1 MKGLHSNDDRGAWF
15 NLGGYPLRSPAVLVL
30 GCMVSMLV
38 TTVAIATKNP
48 AFGNWLVFD
57 SRAVWSGQIWRLA
70 TYVIWNPPTMAFAM
84 QMLMLWWFG
93 RELEDFFGRRIFLK
107 LCAGLV
113 LVPALAGMVLGISQR
128 VQWSGLSAVFSLF
141 IAYAT
146 MAPQVSLLF
155 GVSAMWMAILFLGL
169 NVLEC
174 LSSQRW
180 GEMVMTIAGAGFAFS
195 YVRYEQGRWEL
206 PQLTSLL
213 KPANKVQFRVLEPV
227 AHANSKVAQAPEEDV
242 GEEGMA
248 LESIDPLLEKIGRS
262 GLASLTE
269 DERLQLQLAREALLR
284 RESSKH

>member
-1 MKGLHSNDDRGAWF
+1 
-15 NLGGYPLRSPAVLVL
+15 
-30 GCMVSMLV
+30 MVSMLV

-48 AFGNWLVFD
+48 AFGNWLIFD

-113 LVPALAGMVLGISQR
+113 LVPAFAGMVLGISQR

-206 PQLTSLL
+206 PQLTPLL

-227 AHANSKVAQAPEEDV
+227 AHANSKVAQAPEEDG

>member
-1 MKGLHSNDDRGAWF
+1 MKGLHSNDDRGPWF

-30 GCMVSMLV
+30 GCMVAMLL

-48 AFGNWLVFD
+48 AFGNWLIFD
-57 SRAVWSGQIWRLA
+57 SSAIWGGQIWRLV
-70 TYVIWNPPTMAFAM
+70 TYVFWNPPTMAFAM

-93 RELEDFFGRRIFLK
+93 RELEEFFGRRIFLK

-113 LVPALAGMVLGISQR
+113 LVPALAGMVLGISQK

-206 PQLTSLL
+206 PQFTSLL
-213 KPANKVQFRVLEPV
+213 KPASKVQFRVLEPV
-227 AHANSKVAQAPEEDV
+227 VHATSKVPHASGEDG
-242 GEEGMA
+242 GEEGLA
-248 LESIDPLLEKIGRS
+248 LEAIDPLLEKIGRS

-269 DERLQLQLAREALLR
+269 DERMQLQLAREALLR